1 MTSLVTVGT
10 TSDNKLS
17 RVTVR
22 GLDVS
27 HLVSRVV
34 LSVDRLAG
42 VHVRLDPVAG
52 KHAELFALVP
62 EAELI
67 VGL

>member
-1 MTSLVTVGT
+1 
-10 TSDNKLS
+10 
-17 RVTVR
+17 
-22 GLDVS
+22 
-27 HLVSRVV
+27 
-34 LSVDRLAG
+34 
-42 VHVRLDPVAG
+42 VRLDPVAG